1 MRVKLVLPNETLL
14 DQEVNK
20 ITAPGAVGSFQI
32 LPRHID
38 VAWSL
43 KPGILILERE
53 HQEDYYVI
61 HQGIL
66 IKQGETVYIASFQ
79 AIKGNSLEDLY
90 QVLIKSY
97 QIQDE
102 QEQKAREILVKLEA
116 DTLRRFME
124 IE

>member
-1 MRVKLVLPNETLL
+1 MLIKLVLPNETLL
-14 DQEVNK
+14 DQEVDK
-20 ITAPGAVGSFQI
+20 ITAPGTMGSFQI

-43 KPGILILERE
+43 KPGILILAKDT
-53 HQEDYYVI
+53 QEDYYAI

-66 IKQGETVYIASFQ
+66 VKEGATVYVASFQ

-90 QVLIKSY
+90 QVLVESFRV
-97 QIQDE
+97 QDD
-102 QEQKAREILVKLEA
+102 QEKKAREILFKLEA
-116 DTLRRFME
+116 DTIRRFME

>member
-1 MRVKLVLPNETLL
+1 MLIKLVLPNETLL
-14 DQEVNK
+14 DQEVDK
-20 ITAPGAVGSFQI
+20 ITAPGTMGSFQV

-43 KPGILILERE
+43 KPGILILAKDT
-53 HQEDYYVI
+53 QEDYYAI

-66 IKQGETVYIASFQ
+66 VKEGATVYVASFQ

-90 QVLIKSY
+90 QVLVESFRV
-97 QIQDE
+97 QDD
-102 QEQKAREILVKLEA
+102 QEKKAREILVKLEA
-116 DTLRRFME
+116 DTIRRFME

>member
-1 MRVKLVLPNETLL
+1 ML

-53 HQEDYYVI
+53 HQEDYYAI

-66 IKQGETVYIASFQ
+66 IKQGATVYIASFQ

>member
-1 MRVKLVLPNETLL
+1 MQIKLVLPNQTIL
-14 DQEVNK
+14 DQEVDK
-20 ITAPGAVGSFQI
+20 ITAPGTMGSFQI

-43 KPGILILERE
+43 KPGILILEMNE
-53 HQEDYYVI
+53 QEDYYAI

-66 IKQGETVYIASFQ
+66 VKEGETVYIASFE

-90 QVLIKSY
+90 QVLVESY
-97 QIQDE
+97 RVQND
-102 QEQKAREILVKLEA
+102 QEKKAREVLIKLEA
-116 DTLRRFME
+116 DTVRRFME